1 MTLPANVLRGAV
13 PSIPTFEITGLV
25 GSGPNRFATFDGGF
39 NVGSPDGDVGLALV
53 SIAIS
58 GFVWANGD
66 FQRMFYF
73 NGGSNQS
80 HVPVVNT
87 STDPA
92 LAGVTSIT
100 ITQYTAVAGVGDLTT
115 LV

>member
-1 MTLPANVLRGAV
+1 
-13 PSIPTFEITGLV
+13 
-25 GSGPNRFATFDGGF
+25 
-39 NVGSPDGDVGLALV
+39 
-53 SIAIS
+53 
-58 GFVWANGD
+58 
-66 FQRMFYF
+66 MFYF